1 MVCYILSVPTRIRI
15 EKVKRV
21 LSLRQPDLRVVLE
34 EVRNTH
40 NASAVVRT
48 CDAAGVLYL
57 DIISS
62 SQEPFPVNE
71 AISTRAEKWI
81 QFHYYTS
88 TTDCL
93 KQLKK
98 KGFKIAATLL
108 SEDSI
113 PYKALDYTQPTALVF
128 GNEADGV
135 SEEAFSLADFKIK
148 IPMIGMA
155 QSLNLSVSV
164 GIILYEAMKQR
175 LEKGFYKK
183 RRLSEEEFKV
193 YMDKWLGISQ
203 KISSKTG

>member
-1 MVCYILSVPTRIRI
+1 VPTKERI

-48 CDAAGVLYL
+48 CDAAGIMNV
-57 DIISS
+57 DIISANR
-62 SQEPFPVNE
+62 EPFPVNE
-71 AISTRAEKWI
+71 AISTRAEKWL

-93 KQLKK
+93 TQLKK
-98 KGFKIAATLL
+98 KGFKIVATHL
-108 SEDSI
+108 SKDSI
-113 PYKALDYTQPTALVF
+113 SYMNLDYTQPLAVIF
-128 GNEADGV
+128 GNEAEGL
-135 SEEAFSLADFKIK
+135 SEEALGIADYKIR
-148 IPMIGMA
+148 IPMVGMA

-175 LEKGFYKK
+175 QEKGYYKK
-183 RRLSEEEFKV
+183 RRLPLKEFKAFT
-193 YMDKWLGISQ
+193 DKWLGL
-203 KISSKTG
+203 SKKDSE